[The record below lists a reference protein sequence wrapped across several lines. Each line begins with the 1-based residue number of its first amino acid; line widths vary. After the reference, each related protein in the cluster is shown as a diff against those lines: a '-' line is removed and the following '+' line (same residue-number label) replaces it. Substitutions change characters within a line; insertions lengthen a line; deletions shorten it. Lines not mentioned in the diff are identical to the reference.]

1 MSYIQNSY
9 CIRSVTIPT
18 HRYQT
23 RPVYTAISVSDYGS
37 ESYAIIRFVYKSLP
51 KTNSSNPIS
60 SVFGPLS
67 DGNDYEVLSVP
78 LRSQVF
84 GRVSVGLYSVNMN
97 YSGHI
102 WPALNSMSSETS
114 NYFGCVW

>member
-9 CIRSVTIPT
+9 CIRSVTILT

-37 ESYAIIRFVYKSLP
+37 ESYAIILRFVYELLP

-84 GRVSVGLYSVNMN
+84 GHVTEPYGTPSVAIIILSDVTVQYN
-97 YSGHI
+97 
-102 WPALNSMSSETS
+102 
-114 NYFGCVW
+114 

>member
-37 ESYAIIRFVYKSLP
+37 ESYAIILRFVYESLP

-84 GRVSVGLYSVNMN
+84 GRVLGTVYLA
-97 YSGHI
+97 I
-102 WPALNSMSSETS
+102 
-114 NYFGCVW
+114 